1 MREKTITFHCIGTRI
16 LVRQQ
21 ATDMAAVRDDIPKED
36 QADKKPQDDEKP
48 KIDPAKDENRVE
60 ANADKNG
67 TGEKAEAK
75 RTPVEGE
82 NEEKKKVKDKPKE
95 KDVHVLGKNA
105 DGREKQRTIV
115 FKVPSERKPVWSDIK
130 IQNPTSDRK
139 TFKVKCTSAEY
150 FRVQPP
156 FGFIKPMD
164 TARIRVWFQ
173 NRNGVPTDGRRHY
186 FAVYFMSAPDGK
198 KTIKDLWHKNARQE
212 GICRINAVFER
223 IGDHSPEARSAD
235 CKTSKEP
242 DK

>member
-1 MREKTITFHCIGTRI
+1 M
-16 LVRQQ
+16 VV

-48 KIDPAKDENRVE
+48 KIDPAKDENRFE
-60 ANADKNG
+60 ANADKNR

-95 KDVHVLGKNA
+95 KDVH
-105 DGREKQRTIV
+105 
-115 FKVPSERKPVWSDIK
+115 
-130 IQNPTSDRK
+130 
-139 TFKVKCTSAEY
+139 VKCTSAEY

-186 FAVYFMSAPDGK
+186 FALYFMSAPDGK